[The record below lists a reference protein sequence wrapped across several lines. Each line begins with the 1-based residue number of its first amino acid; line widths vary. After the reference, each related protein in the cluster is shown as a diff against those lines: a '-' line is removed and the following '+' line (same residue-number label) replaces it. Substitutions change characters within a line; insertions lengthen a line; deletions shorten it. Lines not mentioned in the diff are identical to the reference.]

1 MKSYFS
7 QFVYTAAFCKYWHG
21 GFTESKY
28 TFVVPIYMY
37 ICIHFCCFVV
47 FVSTERS
54 CLFVGLSPTTKY
66 RVVVVAENGVSDQ
79 DERVDLRKAE
89 IEVITAEGS

>member
-1 MKSYFS
+1 M
-7 QFVYTAAFCKYWHG
+7 
-21 GFTESKY
+21 
-28 TFVVPIYMY
+28 
-37 ICIHFCCFVV
+37 
-47 FVSTERS
+47 STERS